1 MPGSL
6 VRDSLSPQLFAGA
19 TLNAAG
25 ATNGTAVQVDKPGDV
40 MVEIVT
46 GTVTSTANSATLLVR
61 LEGADD
67 SAFTVNKTNICE
79 FPVKSGSDASQ
90 SAAKYRQNTMCWKQ
104 WVRSVVTVGGT
115 APVYTGSTCKVHI
128 ERDRINVLTDT
139 A

>member
-25 ATNGTAVQVDKPGDV
+25 STNGTAVQVDKPGDV

-46 GTVTSTANSATLLVR
+46 GTVTGTTPTLLVTIQ
-61 LEGADD
+61 GADD
-67 SAFTVNKTNICE
+67 SGFTTNVVNICE
-79 FPVKSGSDASQ
+79 FPVTSGTGAAQ
-90 SAAKYRQNTMCWKQ
+90 SSKTKRQNTYIGKQ
-104 WVRSVVTVGGT
+104 FVRAAVTLGGT
-115 APVYTGSTCKVHI
+115 SPVYTGSTCKIHI
-128 ERDRINVLTDT
+128 ERDRVTPATDT